1 MTEGELVRRCE
12 GALGHGKVI
21 YGIQEIGLALTVIA
35 ADAVYIRRELQLLKL
50 YVPEIGYYYLL

>member
-1 MTEGELVRRCE
+1 MAEGEFIRRSE

-21 YGIQEIGLALTVIA
+21 YGIKEIGLSLAVIT
-35 ADAVYIRRELQLLKL
+35 ADAVDVRRELQLLKL